1 MPYKPSD
8 EYMSWTECR
17 RLCPTGAIKQT
28 NGHYWIDL
36 KLCDRCQGL
45 PEYLCGGIFHNN
57 SPNQLQ
63 DFNAYWREWFAH
75 YQKLRQRL
83 ETGAGK

>member
-1 MPYKPSD
+1 
-8 EYMSWTECR
+8 MSWTECR

-45 PEYLCGGIFHNN
+45 PEYRCGGIFQNN

-63 DFNAYWREWFAH
+63 DFNAYWQEWFAN

-83 ETGAGK
+83 EMGAGK